1 MNMYDGPGAVSVEI
15 TLTILRLPYTERRA
29 PASNSQCGVF
39 RALQGWTSL
48 STTGADEGTLRGL
61 SCYSRKLG
69 VYDDAAVLQVSAING
84 TPRTFI

>member
-15 TLTILRLPYTERRA
+15 TLTMLRLPYTERRA

-48 STTGADEGTLRGL
+48 STTGADEGTLR
-61 SCYSRKLG
+61 
-69 VYDDAAVLQVSAING
+69 VYPAIQESSAYMMMR
-84 TPRTFI
+84 PFFK